1 MSTGIK
7 AAGISMVRQAI
18 DYCVGSL
25 HRIERGG
32 RENNAWL
39 SATIDSLQSVE
50 DDIEGLAPVYGL
62 LLRRKM

>member
-1 MSTGIK
+1 
-7 AAGISMVRQAI
+7 MVRQAI